1 MLVLEK
7 LVELLALFLLG
18 TDAIGAE
25 RASRWELQLR
35 DRLWLAAAYP
45 GEAVPSAF
53 HALDH
58 WLAGAVARF
67 NRWKVRRGL
76 ADASLGLA
84 AMLALAGL
92 AFRLAFP

>member
-7 LVELLALFLLG
+7 LVELLALVLLG
-18 TDAIGAE
+18 SEAIGFE
-25 RASRWELQLR
+25 RASRWEVRLR
-35 DRLWLAAAYP
+35 DRLWLAADQPA
-45 GEAVPSAF
+45 EAVPSAF

-76 ADASLGLA
+76 ADASLVVA
-84 AMLALAGL
+84 ATLVLAGL
-92 AFRLAFP
+92 ALRLAFP